1 MYSGCCIFATRLDY
15 CNAVSTQVNRRL
27 QMVLNA
33 VARLVVS
40 DTSPRSFAMVSLA
53 SALSP
58 SDEAPH
64 YSTKDSFLRD
74 NRATRRRVAYST
86 YIDDD
91 NDIDTA

>member
-1 MYSGCCIFATRLDY
+1 
-15 CNAVSTQVNRRL
+15 
-27 QMVLNA
+27 MVLNA

-58 SDEAPH
+58 SDVRLKSDEPPH